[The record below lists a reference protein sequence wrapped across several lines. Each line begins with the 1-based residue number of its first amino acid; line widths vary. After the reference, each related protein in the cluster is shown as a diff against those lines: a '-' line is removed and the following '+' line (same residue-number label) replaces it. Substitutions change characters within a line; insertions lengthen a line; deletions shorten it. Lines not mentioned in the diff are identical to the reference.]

1 MLTPIGS
8 CGSFESIRK
17 GIKFYP
23 KRVVPDLIVR
33 SCHNRSRFRDNRALD
48 SERLEAH
55 LIFLGHDLLLDEGC
69 MRVETLLDLNTLNR
83 ITCLLLMKVALAN
96 AVSTRR

>member
-1 MLTPIGS
+1 
-8 CGSFESIRK
+8 
-17 GIKFYP
+17 
-23 KRVVPDLIVR
+23 
-33 SCHNRSRFRDNRALD
+33 
-48 SERLEAH
+48 
-55 LIFLGHDLLLDEGC
+55 